1 MRIVHV
7 ITRLILGGAQEN
19 TLLTCREQARLG
31 HEVTLFT
38 GPPEGPEGSLVEE
51 ALRLPI
57 RTVLVPSLVRA
68 VDPWHDLEAYL
79 DLAKHFRD
87 SCPDVVHTHSSK
99 AGILGRLAARRG
111 GVPRIVHTIHG
122 LPFDE
127 YRGRLANWAFR
138 AAERRAARW
147 SHRLIAVCADMA
159 DRAAAAGLAPRGQ
172 IAVVYSALDADRFR
186 AAAGE
191 RDAVRREWGVGPD
204 EFVFLAIARLF
215 HMKGYEMLLPAF
227 AEAARRREGVRLVI
241 AGSGIL
247 RPQYEA
253 LAARL
258 GVAERIRFLGLA
270 AAERIPALLWA
281 ADAVVHAGLR
291 EGLARVLPQ
300 AGLCRRPAVAYDI
313 GGAREVLRDG
323 ENGYLLPPP
332 SPDVVRRVAWPRFSR
347 GHVQGAAPDAPDA
360 EGRVARPRFSRGHVQ
375 GAAPDAPDA
384 EGRVAWPRFSRGHV
398 QGAAPDE
405 VRGRAA
411 KGTVPFSQQR
421 EKGTA
426 PFAEDV
432 RSLASALDRLAADPA
447 AARAMGERWPAD
459 VLARFDCRAATA
471 EIMRVYHSVLP

>member
-31 HEVTLFT
+31 HEVTLLT
-38 GPPEGPEGSLVEE
+38 GPPEGPEGSLMDE

-68 VDPWHDLEAYL
+68 VRPWHDLEAYL

-87 SCPDVVHTHSSK
+87 IHPDVVHTHSSK
-99 AGILGRLAARRG
+99 AGILGRRAARRSG
-111 GVPRIVHTIHG
+111 APRVVHTIHG

-127 YRGRLANWAFR
+127 YQGRMANWVYR
-138 AAERRAARW
+138 TSERVAARW
-147 SHRLIAVCADMA
+147 GHKLIAVCADMA
-159 DRAAAAGLAPRGQ
+159 DRAAAANLAPRGE
-172 IAVVYSALDADRFR
+172 IAVVYSALDVDRFR
-186 AAAGE
+186 AASGD
-191 RDAVRREWGVGPD
+191 RDAVRQVWGVGLE

-215 HMKGYEMLLPAF
+215 HMKGYEFLLPAF
-227 AEAARRREGVRLVI
+227 AEVARRRPAARLMI

-258 GVAERIRFLGLA
+258 GVADRVKFLGLVPT
-270 AAERIPALLWA
+270 ERIPAMLWA

-323 ENGYLLPPP
+323 QSGFLLPPP
-332 SPDVVRRVAWPRFSR
+332 APDVVR
-347 GHVQGAAPDAPDA
+347 
-360 EGRVARPRFSRGHVQ
+360 RVARPRFSRGRVQ
-375 GAAPDAPDA
+375 
-384 EGRVAWPRFSRGHV
+384 E
-398 QGAAPDE
+398 AAPDE
-405 VRGRAA
+405 VSGRDVARPSEKGGCPLSRLFGKGGCTLFRGRAA

-426 PFAEDV
+426 PFAGAV
-432 RSLASALDRLAADPA
+432 AALAAALDRLAADPA

>member
-1 MRIVHV
+1 MKIIHV

-31 HEVTLFT
+31 HEVTLLT
-38 GPPEGPEGSLVEE
+38 GPPEGPEGSLIDE

-87 SCPDVVHTHSSK
+87 SHPDVVHTHSSK
-99 AGILGRLAARRG
+99 AGILGRRAARRS
-111 GVPRIVHTIHG
+111 GVPCIVHTIHG

-127 YRGRLANWAFR
+127 YRGRLANWAYR

-147 SHRLIAVCADMA
+147 SHRLIAVSADMA
-159 DRAAAAGLAPRGQ
+159 DRAAAADLAPRDR

-186 AAAGE
+186 AASGE
-191 RDAVRREWGVGPD
+191 RDAVRRQWGVGPD
-204 EFVFLAIARLF
+204 EFVFLKVARLS
-215 HMKGYEMLLPAF
+215 HMKGHELVLPAF
-227 AEAARRREGVRLVI
+227 AEVARRRAGVRLVV

-247 RPQYEA
+247 RPALEA

-258 GVAERIRFLGLA
+258 GVAERVKFLGLVP
-270 AAERIPALLWA
+270 AERIPALVWA
-281 ADAVVHAGLR
+281 SDAVVHAGLR

-332 SPDVVRRVAWPRFSR
+332 SRRDVARLAYPAVAESP
-347 GHVQGAAPDAPDA
+347 AAPTVAQGDRATADAD
-360 EGRVARPRFSRGHVQ
+360 GRPL
-375 GAAPDAPDA
+375 AA
-384 EGRVAWPRFSRGHV
+384 
-398 QGAAPDE
+398 
-405 VRGRAA
+405 
-411 KGTVPFSQQR
+411 
-421 EKGTA
+421 
-426 PFAEDV
+426 
-432 RSLASALDRLAADPA
+432 ALDRLAADPA
-447 AARAMGERWPAD
+447 SAREMGERWPAEI
-459 VLARFDCRAATA
+459 LARFDYRAATA
-471 EIMRVYHSVLP
+471 EIMQVYDMV